1 MFRSNGNI
9 SYDWNHVQYAQ
20 SKEQIGEWKRMFGGK
35 RTFNANRNVDRNA
48 KREVLDVFKASE
60 VIILS
65 DLALYL
71 LLEEDL
77 RFFNSYVIL
86 G

>member
-20 SKEQIGEWKRMFGGK
+20 SKEQITEWKRMFGGK
-35 RTFNANRNVDRNA
+35 RRFNPQNSNVDRSA

-60 VIILS
+60 VS
-65 DLALYL
+65 CYKL
-71 LLEEDL
+71 L
-77 RFFNSYVIL
+77 R
-86 G
+86 